1 MKAHTNNNR
10 FFRMYRTITK
20 IAKRFFTDAQIY
32 KYGFNWS
39 PMYRRS
45 TGRLVTVSED
55 LRYVK
60 IKIPLSIKNRN
71 FVGTIFGGS
80 LFSATDPIYMIQ
92 LMNILG
98 DNYVVWDKSATIH
111 FKRPAKETVFTEFI
125 FSENDIK
132 HIKNEVSK
140 NGEFNLV
147 KTPNIV
153 DKNNTIIA
161 QLSKTIYVADKQ
173 YYKEKRKRKTK
184 SSS

>member
-1 MKAHTNNNR
+1 
-10 FFRMYRTITK
+10 MYRTITK

-45 TGRLVTVSED
+45 TGRLVTVSD
-55 LRYVK
+55 NLMYVK

-98 DNYVVWDKSATIH
+98 DDYVVWDKSATIN
-111 FKRPAKETVFTEFI
+111 FKRPAKETVFAEFI
-125 FSENDIK
+125 FSEEDLSLIK
-132 HIKNEVSK
+132 TEVSK
-140 NGEFNLV
+140 NGEFNLI

-153 DKNNTIIA
+153 DKKGVIIA
-161 QLSKTIYVADKQ
+161 ELSKTIYVADKSF
-173 YYKEKRKRKTK
+173 YKEKRKRKTN
-184 SSS
+184 SST

>member
-1 MKAHTNNNR
+1 
-10 FFRMYRTITK
+10 MYRTITK

-55 LRYVK
+55 LMYVK

-71 FVGTIFGGS
+71 YVGTIFGGS

-98 DNYVVWDKSATIH
+98 ENYVVWDKNASIN

-125 FSENDIK
+125 FSEEDI
-132 HIKNEVSK
+132 HLIKNKVLE

-153 DKNNTIIA
+153 DKNGVIIA
-161 QLSKTIYVADKQ
+161 ELSKTIYVADKLF
-173 YYKEKRKRKTK
+173 YKEKRKQKEN
-184 SSS
+184 SPS

>member
-1 MKAHTNNNR
+1 
-10 FFRMYRTITK
+10 MYRTITK

-45 TGRLVTVSED
+45 TGRLLKVSED
-55 LRYVK
+55 LMYVK

-98 DNYVVWDKSATIH
+98 DDYVVWDKSATIK
-111 FKRPAKETVFTEFI
+111 FKRPAKETVFAEFI
-125 FSENDIK
+125 FFEEDLNLIK
-132 HIKNEVSK
+132 TEVSK
-140 NGEFNLV
+140 NGEFNLL

-153 DKNNTIIA
+153 DKNGTIIA
-161 QLSKTIYVADKQ
+161 ELSKTIYVADKVF
-173 YYKEKRKRKTK
+173 YKNKRKRKTN
-184 SSS
+184 SPA

>member
-1 MKAHTNNNR
+1 
-10 FFRMYRTITK
+10 MYRTITK

-45 TGRLVTVSED
+45 TGRLITVSD
-55 LRYVK
+55 NLMYVK

-98 DNYVVWDKSATIH
+98 DDYVVWDKSATIN
-111 FKRPAKETVFTEFI
+111 FKRPAKETVFAEFI
-125 FSENDIK
+125 FSEEDLSLIK
-132 HIKNEVSK
+132 TEVSK
-140 NGEFNLV
+140 NGEFNLI

-153 DKNNTIIA
+153 DKKGVIIA
-161 QLSKTIYVADKQ
+161 ELSKTIYVADKSF
-173 YYKEKRKRKTK
+173 YKEKRKRKTN
-184 SSS
+184 SST

>member
-1 MKAHTNNNR
+1 
-10 FFRMYRTITK
+10 MYRTITK

-45 TGRLVTVSED
+45 TGKLMTVSED
-55 LRYVK
+55 LMYVK

-71 FVGTIFGGS
+71 YVGTIFGGS
-80 LFSATDPIYMIQ
+80 LLSATDPIYMIQ

-98 DNYVVWDKSATIH
+98 EDYVVWDKNAAIN

-125 FSENDIK
+125 FSEEDINL
-132 HIKNEVSK
+132 IKNKVSEY
-140 NGEFNLV
+140 GEFNLV

-153 DKNNTIIA
+153 DKNGIIIA
-161 QLSKTIYVADKQ
+161 ELSKTIYVADKGF
-173 YYKEKRKRKTK
+173 YKEKRKRKEN

>member
-1 MKAHTNNNR
+1 
-10 FFRMYRTITK
+10 MYRTITK

-45 TGRLVTVSED
+45 TGRLLKVSED
-55 LRYVK
+55 LMYVK

-98 DNYVVWDKSATIH
+98 DDYVVWDKSATIN
-111 FKRPAKETVFTEFI
+111 FKRPAKETVFAEFI
-125 FSENDIK
+125 FSEEDLNLIK
-132 HIKNEVSK
+132 TEVSK

-153 DKNNTIIA
+153 DKNGTIIA
-161 QLSKTIYVADKQ
+161 ELSKTIYVADKVF
-173 YYKEKRKRKTK
+173 YKNKRKRKTN
-184 SSS
+184 SPA